1 MHNAQLVTL
10 PIGQHTMH
18 SNSCAG
24 KLQNEIIFCCSQ
36 SHSFTLKPW
45 LRDGPLE
52 NLWWGRAKYKKKYS
66 RKAKLNEKK
75 FMHAT

>member
-24 KLQNEIIFCCSQ
+24 KLQNEIIFLLYSLT
-36 SHSFTLKPW
+36 FLYTETL
-45 LRDGPLE
+45 
-52 NLWWGRAKYKKKYS
+52 AKRS
-66 RKAKLNEKK
+66 LFRSVDL
-75 FMHAT
+75 